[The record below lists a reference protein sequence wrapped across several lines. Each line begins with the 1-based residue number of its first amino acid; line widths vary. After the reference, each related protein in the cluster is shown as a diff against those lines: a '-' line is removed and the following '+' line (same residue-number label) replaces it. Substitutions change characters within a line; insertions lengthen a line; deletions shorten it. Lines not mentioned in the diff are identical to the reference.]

1 MTDKE
6 KQVSIR
12 VYLDESLRNLVK
24 SKAARLGKT
33 LNEAVN
39 ELLVEYTESERDRD
53 KVSKNDTD

>member
-53 KVSKNDTD
+53 KEFKKDTD

>member
-53 KVSKNDTD
+53 KEFKNNID